1 MGTELNFHL
10 FSRWSCILVSY
21 CCFSLAMC
29 KSHSAGLYVTYGR
42 CQRRRGARA
51 RGVWKTRT
59 CPWNRNMALRL
70 TMALPDRSWNRT
82 RTRTSARKRT
92 PEKWNQDKTSIVNGK
107 ACVLLQA
114 AVRGN
119 FHRAWTKSS
128 ERTRTRKSW
137 NQDKTSIA
145 LVARHVDFRCR
156 GQSAVAWAGAR
167 GVLEWKTRACTMQK
181 EYIDQEQDTRTMESG
196 QNLNR
201 KDKGF
206 PGHSDTRKSIF
217 KYLKNC

>member
-1 MGTELNFHL
+1 MGPRCMGERSVEDQDMSLEQDYGITIDYGTPGPILEPHQDEYIGQEEDTRIMESGQNLN
-10 FSRWSCILVSY
+10 REW
-21 CCFSLAMC
+21 
-29 KSHSAGLYVTYGR
+29 
-42 CQRRRGARA
+42 
-51 RGVWKTRT
+51 
-59 CPWNRNMALRL
+59 
-70 TMALPDRSWNRT
+70 
-82 RTRTSARKRT
+82 
-92 PEKWNQDKTSIVNGK
+92 E
-107 ACVLLQA
+107 
-114 AVRGN
+114 GN

-128 ERTRTRKSW
+128 ERSRTRKSW

-145 LVARHVDFRCR
+145 LVARHVDGRR
-156 GQSAVAWAGAR
+156 SARAR